1 MDRHDRGLRGYE
13 ALLGAPPEQALAD
26 VRLRSP
32 QLAFRLAAESSRTIK
47 STPSGNSF
55 EQRGRHFD
63 GGKQH

>member
-1 MDRHDRGLRGYE
+1 MDRHDRGRRGYE

-32 QLAFRLAAESSRTIK
+32 QLAFRLAAESSSTIQ
-47 STPSGNSF
+47 F